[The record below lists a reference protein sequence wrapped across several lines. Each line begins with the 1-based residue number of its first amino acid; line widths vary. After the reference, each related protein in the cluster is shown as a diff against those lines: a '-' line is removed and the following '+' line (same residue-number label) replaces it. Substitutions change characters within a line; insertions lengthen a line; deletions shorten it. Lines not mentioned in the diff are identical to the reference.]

1 MKLTPKTKTASKMK
15 KTQGEDDTKNEDD
28 QKTTTSKIGTTLK
41 AMLYF
46 FPTSE
51 EMFIFC
57 KSQYLV

>member
-1 MKLTPKTKTASKMK
+1 MK
-15 KTQGEDDTKNEDD
+15 KNQGEDDTKNEDD